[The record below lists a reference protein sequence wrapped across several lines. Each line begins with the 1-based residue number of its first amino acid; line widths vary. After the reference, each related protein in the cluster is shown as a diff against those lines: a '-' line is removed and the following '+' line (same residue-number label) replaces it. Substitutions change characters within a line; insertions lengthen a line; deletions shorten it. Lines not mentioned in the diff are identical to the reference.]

1 MKLACQGYLS
11 WASYAH
17 RGKQVARGQFLF
29 GPGASRLAAGGNWP
43 KRMGKS
49 ISSTQCR
56 IKVAWGPSS
65 ISSVALAVTQWECV
79 LPDTLHSIRSL
90 LCNATNATP
99 HERLFNYPNSFRVS
113 VPTWLS
119 SLGPVFLRRHA
130 RSSKYE
136 PFVEEVDLVHAT
148 PNYAH
153 VRLSNGRETMVPLRD
168 ITPMRRAPAPLFD
181 AANQRDVALS
191 GGSSL
196 ELKNLSSD
204 HAISADDQQISRRRS
219 ALVITLSRAG
229 TTGVL
234 CWVKTFRTI
243 RHRAL
248 TTLYV
253 LSLLPNQH
261 HLVPVPM
268 DYGDRHIKGDKSTA
282 MGLFHITEVITLYAC
297 NVSAYV
303 VRYLFVFMLLNL
315 CSQLSA

>member
-1 MKLACQGYLS
+1 
-11 WASYAH
+11 
-17 RGKQVARGQFLF
+17 
-29 GPGASRLAAGGNWP
+29 
-43 KRMGKS
+43 MGKS
-49 ISSTQCR
+49 IPSTQCR
-56 IKVAWGPSS
+56 IKVARGPSS

-181 AANQRDVALS
+181 AAIQRDVALS

-204 HAISADDQQISRRRS
+204 HAISADDQQAPCEDTSDYVVTGRNYRGTLLGEDISNDTSSSVDDAVRVEPAAQSASLGASANGLWRSTHQRRQVDRY
-219 ALVITLSRAG
+219 G
-229 TTGVL
+229 
-234 CWVKTFRTI
+234 
-243 RHRAL
+243 
-248 TTLYV
+248 
-253 LSLLPNQH
+253 
-261 HLVPVPM
+261 LVP
-268 DYGDRHIKGDKSTA
+268 YH
-282 MGLFHITEVITLYAC
+282 
-297 NVSAYV
+297 
-303 VRYLFVFMLLNL
+303 
-315 CSQLSA
+315 